1 MTKARDNLTRIFLI
15 CWQHLQDAAPN
26 NNNNS
31 NNMCSGNNNN
41 CSSNINYNLLKQQQL
56 QLHQQQ
62 QQQLQLHQQQQQQ
75 QQAPHESSLN
85 VEAVILQNQVDTL
98 HWQLKQVS
106 CPAPSP
112 TDKRLR
118 QRTLPETCDMRHADE
133 SWLDAAHFE
142 QLELCKVSLP
152 LPPFPSPPSLPY
164 PSLTAAAPNSF
175 NFNLFPC
182 LVCPVRFARLCKHLN
197 ILCSLSAS

>member
-1 MTKARDNLTRIFLI
+1 MRIMAAIGCKLPLQVATQVASCPMHTYGDRSGNIFHMTKARDNLTRIFLI

-31 NNMCSGNNNN
+31 NNMCSSNNNN
-41 CSSNINYNLLKQQQL
+41 CSSSINYNLLKQQQL

-112 TDKRLR
+112 TDKDLGSEPC
-118 QRTLPETCDMRHADE
+118 QRHATCDMQTNRD
-133 SWLDAAHFE
+133 LM
-142 QLELCKVSLP
+142 P
-152 LPPFPSPPSLPY
+152 LTLSNLSYAKSASPCLLSPPHPL
-164 PSLTAAAPNSF
+164 
-175 NFNLFPC
+175 C
-182 LVCPVRFARLCKHLN
+182 LVPLC
-197 ILCSLSAS
+197 